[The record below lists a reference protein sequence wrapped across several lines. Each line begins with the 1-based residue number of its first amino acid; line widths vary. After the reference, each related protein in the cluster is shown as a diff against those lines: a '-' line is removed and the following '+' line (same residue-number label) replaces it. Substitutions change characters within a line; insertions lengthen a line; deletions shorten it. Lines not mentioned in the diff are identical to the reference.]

1 MRLLN
6 NLRFNKLVRHS
17 ESSTTS
23 GVGKEEFMDWSAM
36 TQEQSGYYSA
46 LTMSRNLQGAG
57 LTFRCRIKDPLK
69 MFTLSMSGRN
79 DQYLFEIGKRYKL
92 RLQFDNS
99 IVLYT
104 YMHAYKQKH
113 ATIVDVSGRF
123 LENILDSQNV
133 KIEFI
138 GERGNKITTKFSL
151 KGASSAIESVIARSN
166 EHKLQINS
174 WFMSTAY

>member
-69 MFTLSMSGRN
+69 MFTLSMSGKN
-79 DQYLFEIGKRYKL
+79 DKHLFEIGKKYKI
-92 RLQFDNS
+92 RLQFDNT
-99 IVLYT
+99 IIIYA

-113 ATIVDVSGRF
+113 ATIFDISDKLIENMVDSKS
-123 LENILDSQNV
+123 LKL
-133 KIEFI
+133 EFI
-138 GERGNKITTKFSL
+138 GQQEKKIITKFSL
-151 KGASSAIESVIARSN
+151 KGASSAIESVIARCDV
-166 EHKLQINS
+166 HKAQ
-174 WFMSTAY
+174 FSTCFLCTTH